1 MTQNNEI
8 ERPLREEIAE
18 IKQTLKAMQ
27 ADIEIIKRYNGGVY
41 DYDIAEEP
49 PYIPTHACSLED
61 QLAATKRYQEYC
73 QRHPE
78 FVCGPAVTGEYLC
91 K

>member
-1 MTQNNEI
+1 MTQDTIKNDI
-8 ERPLREEIAE
+8 EE

-61 QLAATKRYQEYC
+61 QFAAIKRYDEYC